1 MTPEEEKEK
10 GVTII
15 GGGVRGY
22 SAMLLAVLEG
32 GGFQVTVS
40 DEDRRLGDPCRP
52 PTCFA
57 EDEGC
62 RAIDDYRDFNNG
74 RPVSHAPPYY
84 TQNKRDVYRNPKGSK
99 KRSR

>member
-32 GGFQVTVS
+32 GGFQITVS

-52 PTCFA
+52 PIDYPD
-57 EDEGC
+57 DEPC
-62 RAIDDYRDFNNG
+62 QDLSSCYDMNNG
-74 RPVSHAPPYY
+74 RLVTHTPPFY